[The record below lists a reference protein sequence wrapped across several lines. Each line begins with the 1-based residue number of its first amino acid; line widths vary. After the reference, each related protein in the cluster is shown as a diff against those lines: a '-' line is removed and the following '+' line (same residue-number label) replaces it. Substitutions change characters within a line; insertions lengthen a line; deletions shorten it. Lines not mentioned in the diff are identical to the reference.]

1 MIDTLANSL
10 IIIAVGVLIGA
21 LLPVF
26 KLIAQLP
33 SGPVKRS
40 WFELAVLIVVLI
52 AGYAS
57 YTYTSW
63 GQASKWQD
71 FIVPGIFF
79 FCAMFV
85 WLTANLSLQTAFDVR
100 RVTILEQESIKDP
113 LTGLYNRRY
122 LERRMD
128 EEINR
133 AQRYDLPLSVLL
145 IDIDNFKQVNDTCG
159 HQVGDSLLI
168 HLSNLLTSQTRDS
181 DVVSRYGGDE
191 LLILTPSTTAA
202 SAALLAER
210 LRQKVETDQLKMSS
224 SDQRNQHIPVTVSIG
239 IASLGPEVDDTE
251 NLIKHADEALYRA
264 KQEGRNRV
272 ITQATKKNRICEGL

>member
-1 MIDTLANSL
+1 MMNLLANSL
-10 IIIAVGVLIGA
+10 VIIAVCVLIGA

-33 SGPVKRS
+33 SGHVRRS
-40 WFELAVLIVVLI
+40 WYELAVLIAVLI

-63 GQASKWQD
+63 SQHVNWQD
-71 FIVPGIFF
+71 FIVPGVFF

-128 EEINR
+128 DEIKR
-133 AQRYDLPLSVLL
+133 ALRYDLPLSVLL
-145 IDIDNFKQVNDTCG
+145 IDIDNFKLVNDTCG

-168 HLSNLLTSQTRDS
+168 YLSKLLINQIRDS

-191 LLILTPSTTAA
+191 LLILTPSTSVT
-202 SAALLAER
+202 SAAILAER
-210 LRQKVETDQLKMSS
+210 LRKKVETDQFEMSNA
-224 SDQRNQHIPVTVSIG
+224 DQPIQDFRVTVSIG
-239 IASLGPEVDDTE
+239 IAGLDPETVDTE
-251 NLIKHADEALYRA
+251 TLIKHADEALYRA

-272 ITQATKKNRICEGL
+272 ITHGVTPSEAVAS